1 MFLNIQIAESKDI
14 LLLLVAHIVLNV
26 KNTIVSIKL
35 NITGKWYGAVRQI
48 LTLIHLDLK
57 QRKKN
62 LVLTYLS
69 ISIAKRNIRQ
79 IAIAVLS
86 GNTDSIES
94 SM

>member
-1 MFLNIQIAESKDI
+1 VFLNTQIAESEDI
-14 LLLLVAHIVLNV
+14 LLLFVAHMVLNV
-26 KNTIVSIKL
+26 KNAIVPIKL
-35 NITGKWYGAVRQI
+35 NITGKWYGVIRQI

-69 ISIAKRNIRQ
+69 ISIAKRNIKQ

-86 GNTDSIES
+86 GDIDSTES
-94 SM
+94 GM

>member
-14 LLLLVAHIVLNV
+14 LLLLVAHMVLNV
-26 KNTIVSIKL
+26 KNAIVPIKL
-35 NITGKWYGAVRQI
+35 NITGKWYGAIRQI

-57 QRKKN
+57 QRKGN

-69 ISIAKRNIRQ
+69 TSIAKRNIKQ

-86 GNTDSIES
+86 GNTDSTES
-94 SM
+94 GM